1 MTPNG
6 DLKRM
11 SEGTNLTYAKRQHGS
26 MRDIIDDLAPG
37 SFNTSNAA
45 EVVAVLLGG
54 YFLFE
59 GRTDLG
65 LILIAAG
72 VGYENIDKLRDH
84 A

>member
-1 MTPNG
+1 
-6 DLKRM
+6 
-11 SEGTNLTYAKRQHGS
+11 

-45 EVVAVLLGG
+45 EVVTVLLGG